1 MTPQYSFE
9 LVQTRDTYLAYL
21 RLRRATF
28 CDEQGLF
35 KTTDEDDWDASA
47 FPIAAVLRGAPGG
60 EAVVGTVR
68 IYEAEP
74 GLWYGGRLA
83 VERAHRKQG
92 VVGRGLVHKAVT
104 TAHGWG
110 CQRFLALV
118 QAANVPFF
126 ESIHWRSLEERS
138 FRDRPH
144 HLMEAD
150 LASYPPSDEPRP
162 PPGQRFR

>member
-1 MTPQYSFE
+1 MTPPYSFE
-9 LVQTRDTYLAYL
+9 LVQSRETYLAYL
-21 RLRRATF
+21 RLRRAIF

-35 KTTDEDDWDASA
+35 KATDEDERDAAA
-47 FPIAAVLRGAPGG
+47 FAIAAVHPGAREG
-60 EAVVGTVR
+60 EEVVGTVR

-74 GLWYGGRLA
+74 GLWYGGRLGVA
-83 VERAHRKQG
+83 RAHRKQG

-118 QAANVPFF
+118 QVANVPFF

-138 FRDRPH
+138 YRDHPH
-144 HLMEAD
+144 HLMQAD
-150 LASYPPSDEPRP
+150 LESYPPGDEPRP
-162 PPGQRFR
+162 QPGQGFR

>member
-1 MTPQYSFE
+1 M
-9 LVQTRDTYLAYL
+9 
-21 RLRRATF
+21 RRAIF

-35 KTTDEDDWDASA
+35 KATDEDERDAAA
-47 FPIAAVLRGAPGG
+47 FAIAAVHAMHPGAREG
-60 EAVVGTVR
+60 EEVVGTVR

-74 GLWYGGRLA
+74 GLWYGGRLGVA
-83 VERAHRKQG
+83 RAHRKQG

-118 QAANVPFF
+118 QVANVPFF

-138 FRDRPH
+138 YRDHPH
-144 HLMEAD
+144 HLMQAD
-150 LASYPPSDEPRP
+150 LASYPPGDEPRP
-162 PPGQRFR
+162 PSGARFR

>member
-1 MTPQYSFE
+1 MTPPYSFE
-9 LVQTRDTYLAYL
+9 LVQSRQTYLAYL
-21 RLRRATF
+21 RLRQAIF

-35 KTTDEDDWDASA
+35 ERTDEDERDAAA
-47 FPIAAVLRGAPGG
+47 FPIVALLPGAPEG
-60 EAVVGTVR
+60 EEVVGTVR

-74 GLWYGGRLA
+74 GLWYGGRLGVA
-83 VERAHRKQG
+83 RGHRKQG
-92 VVGRGLVHKAVT
+92 VVGRGLVRKAVT

-118 QAANVPFF
+118 QVANVPFF

-138 FRDRPH
+138 YRDHPH
-144 HLMEAD
+144 HLMQAD
-150 LASYPPSDEPRP
+150 LDSYPPSDEPRP

>member
-1 MTPQYSFE
+1 MTPRYSFE
-9 LVQTRDTYLAYL
+9 LVQSRDTYLEYL
-21 RLRRATF
+21 RLRRAIF

-47 FPIAAVLRGAPGG
+47 FPIAAMEHEAPGDPRL
-60 EAVVGTVR
+60 VGTVR

-74 GLWYGGRLA
+74 GLWYGGRLG

-110 CQRFLALV
+110 CHRFLALV

-126 ESIHWRSLEERS
+126 EGIHWRSLEERS
-138 FRDRPH
+138 HRERPH

-150 LASYPPSDEPRP
+150 LDSYPPSDEPRP